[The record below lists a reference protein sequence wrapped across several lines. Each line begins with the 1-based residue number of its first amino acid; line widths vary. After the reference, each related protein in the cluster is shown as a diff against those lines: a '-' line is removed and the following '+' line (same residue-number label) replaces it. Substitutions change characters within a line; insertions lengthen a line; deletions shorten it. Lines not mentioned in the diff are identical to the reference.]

1 MNNSNRSVKVRP
13 TAVAMAVAAVVA
25 ASAQAADET
34 GKSYFNLQYGYTFHD
49 ESRPVDDNAFV
60 AFGIGRHLS
69 RTWSLEVNALRG
81 DFDEIDDTGELDQTA
96 YSLDA
101 LAVFRR
107 ESRTSPYL
115 TFGGGY
121 IENDYS
127 LLLNEYGPFA
137 QAGAGVLLD
146 WGENSSGTFVFQL
159 RPEFK
164 YRYDWAEGEDPNHG
178 DWLVSI
184 GFAFNFGPNNA
195 PPPPPPPPPAPPP
208 PPPAPPPP
216 PMDSDGDGVPD
227 TADRC
232 PGTPR
237 GTQVD
242 EKGCPR
248 EPVILRGVE
257 FATASATL
265 TEGSRPILDA
275 VAEDLKLHPL
285 VQVELQGHTDSQGA
299 DVYNFDLSQRRA
311 DSVRNYLMSRGVDAV
326 RLTARGYG
334 ETQPIADN
342 ATAAGRADNRRV
354 VMKVVANPNNAEVQG
369 EAPQ

>member
-1 MNNSNRSVKVRP
+1 MHNSSRFTKVRP
-13 TAVAMAVAAVVA
+13 IAIAVAAVLA
-25 ASAQAADET
+25 AGAQGADET
-34 GKSYFNLQYGYTFHD
+34 GKSYFNAQYGNTFHD
-49 ESRPVDDNAFV
+49 GSRPVDDNAHV

-69 RTWSLEVNALRG
+69 RAWSVELNGLRSN
-81 DFDEIDDTGELDQTA
+81 FDEVDGVGQLDQTA

-101 LAVFRR
+101 LAVFGRGKR
-107 ESRTSPYL
+107 ASPYL

-137 QAGAGVLLD
+137 QAGAGLLLD
-146 WGENSSGTFVFQL
+146 WGENSSRTFVFQL

-164 YRYDWAEGEDPNHG
+164 YRYDWAEGADPNHG
-178 DWLVSI
+178 DWLI
-184 GFAFNFGPNNA
+184 QLGFAFNFGPDNA
-195 PPPPPPPPPAPPP
+195 PPPPPPPPPLPPPPPPPAPPP
-208 PPPAPPPP
+208 PV
-216 PMDSDGDGVPD
+216 DSDGDGVPD
-227 TADRC
+227 SADRC

-237 GTQVD
+237 GIVVD

-248 EPVILRGVE
+248 EAVILRGVE

-275 VAEDLKLHPL
+275 VADDLKIHPL

-311 DSVRNYLMSRGVDAV
+311 DSVRNYLMSRGVDAS
-326 RLTARGYG
+326 RLVARGYG

-342 ATAAGRADNRRV
+342 GTAAGRAENRRV
-354 VMKVVANPNNAEVQG
+354 VMTVIANPNNAEIQG
-369 EAPQ
+369 EAPR

>member
-1 MNNSNRSVKVRP
+1 MQNSIRSMKARP
-13 TAVAMAVAAVVA
+13 TAVAMAIAAVLA

-34 GKSYFNLQYGYTFHD
+34 GKTYFNLQYGYTFHD

-69 RTWSLEVNALRG
+69 RTWSLELNGLRG
-81 DFDEIDDTGELDQTA
+81 DFDEIDEVGELEQTA

-107 ESRTSPYL
+107 ESRASPYL

-121 IENDYS
+121 IENEYS
-127 LLLNEYGPFA
+127 LLVNEYGPFG
-137 QAGAGVLLD
+137 QAGAGLLLD

-195 PPPPPPPPPAPPP
+195 A
-208 PPPAPPPP
+208 AASASAAATTTTASSPPPP

-227 TADRC
+227 SADRC

-237 GTQVD
+237 GIAVD

-257 FATASATL
+257 FATASALL

-275 VAEDLKLHPL
+275 VADDLKIHPL
-285 VQVELQGHTDSQGA
+285 VRVELQGHTDSQGA
-299 DVYNFDLSQRRA
+299 DVYNFDLSQSRA
-311 DSVRNYLMSRGVDAV
+311 DSVRNYLMSRGVEAS
-326 RLTARGYG
+326 RLVAKGYG

-342 ATAAGRADNRRV
+342 ATAAGRAVNRRV
-354 VMKVVANPNNAEVQG
+354 VMTVIANPNNAEIEG
-369 EAPQ
+369 EAPK